1 MMNVR
6 WLSFLGGLLGGF
18 GLVKAPLE
26 GSFLSGLDPLVDG
39 IGIIAILIFSG
50 AMIYSAFRNWFIG

>member
-1 MMNVR
+1 MSVR

-18 GLVKAPLE
+18 GLVRAPLE
-26 GSFLSGLDPLVDG
+26 NSFLSGLDPIVDG

-50 AMIYSAFRNWFIG
+50 AMIYSAVRDWFQG